1 MAFGSLR
8 DMIRTK
14 NRFDRQVAVCHGLKF
29 DFRSLGDPLLQPTAK
44 TMPWPA
50 QIMEVRE
57 EISGKSDEGLAG
69 GGERKNIPAVPLAKT
84 SMGTTE
90 TVKNNSG

>member
-1 MAFGSLR
+1 VALGPLR

-14 NRFDRQVAVCHGLKF
+14 NRFDRQVAVCHGPNF

-69 GGERKNIPAVPLAKT
+69 GGERKNVPAVPLARIST
-84 SMGTTE
+84 RATE
-90 TVKNNSG
+90 AVKNNSG